1 MYQVRPLRQAVY
13 SRLDCGSV
21 LEILPHWDPEAPED
35 RRATLLKELVEPQ
48 NEFVK
53 LLDSPREAFEEF
65 FGDEEKPENVSEL
78 QWKNHVFSQKS
89 VIADLCVW
97 AREDQDYL
105 DLLRSL
111 L

>member
-13 SRLDCGSV
+13 SRLNCGSV
-21 LEILPHWDPEAPED
+21 LEILPHWDPKKTGDE
-35 RRATLLKELVEPQ
+35 RATLLKELVEPHD
-48 NEFVK
+48 EFDK

-78 QWKNHVFSQKS
+78 EWRNHVFSEKS

-97 AREDQDYL
+97 TREDLDYL

>member
-1 MYQVRPLRQAVY
+1 M
-13 SRLDCGSV
+13 
-21 LEILPHWDPEAPED
+21 EILPHWDPEAPED

-48 NEFVK
+48 DDLDR

-65 FGDEEKPENVSEL
+65 FGDEEKPETVSEL

-97 AREDQDYL
+97 TRPDL
-105 DLLRSL
+105 DFLDILRSL